1 MNVLILHDRIGDDA
15 PVDAADAL
23 TQAGVFERCLGAD
36 GHRCSRLG
44 VDLDLRPVAGRVRE
58 TDLVVNLVESLN
70 GRGSLIHLVPALV
83 ESIGT
88 PMTGC
93 PAHGIATTSN
103 KLAAKRVMDAKGI
116 PTPDWFERGRR
127 VPVDG
132 RWIIKSVWEHAS
144 IGLGPGSV
152 VDAGAVD
159 LGARLAA
166 QAPTLGGLAL
176 AERFIEGREFN
187 LALLETPDGV
197 RLLPPAEILF
207 VDFPPDRPRIVDY
220 AAKWDEASHA
230 YHNTPRRFDFPS
242 DDAPLLLELE
252 SWARRCWD
260 AFGLRGYARVDF
272 RVDAEGRPWVLEVN
286 ANPCLSPDAGFMA
299 AATRAGLSENDV
311 IGYIIE
317 AARRANG

>member
-1 MNVLILHDRIGDDA
+1 MNVLILHDRIEDGA
-15 PVDAADAL
+15 SVDVADAL
-23 TQAGVFERCLGAD
+23 TQAEVFERCLAAD
-36 GHRCSRLG
+36 GHGCSRMG
-44 VDLDLRPVAGRVRE
+44 VDLDLRAVGARVQEAG
-58 TDLVVNLVESLN
+58 LVVNLVESLA

-93 PAHGIATTSN
+93 PAHAIATTSN
-103 KLAAKRVMDAKGI
+103 KLAAKRVLSAEGV
-116 PTPDWFERGRR
+116 PTPDWVEQHGR
-127 VPVDG
+127 VPVKD

-144 IGLGPGSV
+144 IGLGPDSV

-159 LGARLAA
+159 LAKSLVAR
-166 QAPTLGGLAL
+166 APTLGGHAF

-187 LALLETPDGV
+187 LALLETGDGV

-207 VDFPPDRPRIVDY
+207 VEFPPDQPRIVDF

-230 YHNTPRRFDFPS
+230 YHHTPRRFEFPS
-242 DDAPLLLELE
+242 DDAPLLIELE

-272 RVDAEGRPWVLEVN
+272 RVDERGRPWVLEVN
-286 ANPCLSPDAGFMA
+286 TNPCLSPDAGFMA
-299 AATRAGLSENDV
+299 AAARGGVSESDV
-311 IGYIIE
+311 IAHIVR
-317 AARRANG
+317 AAR